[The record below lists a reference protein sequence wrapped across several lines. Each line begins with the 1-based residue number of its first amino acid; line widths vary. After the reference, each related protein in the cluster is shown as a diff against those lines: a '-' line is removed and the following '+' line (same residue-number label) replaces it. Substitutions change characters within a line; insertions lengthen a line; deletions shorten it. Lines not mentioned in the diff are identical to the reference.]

1 MFGFE
6 PEVYQSFEEAS
17 VFLNLWIAGFM
28 LFAAIRIGLFVFSA
42 GKIRIHS
49 IYLGEAAGIFLQLFH
64 SVCFVK
70 ALMAGDV
77 ISTLLFAWWGP
88 GFLIF
93 AVIYIQTK
101 RGALDFD
108 WSKVGWITSVG
119 CKWSYLVFM
128 AIYAWLDCYSIIY
141 TFSLWT
147 FHDQIT
153 QAWFHDNAD
162 RTRRITE
169 DYWIVRLLYPAGLFI
184 PLFVEIPYGNVLG
197 IVGVLALLLWL
208 VSMVALTRRGQFNH
222 RSEGNYLR
230 DIVYLSLAK
239 KRSSA

>member
-6 PEVYQSFEEAS
+6 PETYRYFEEVS
-17 VFLNLWIAGFM
+17 PYLNLWIAAFM
-28 LFAAIRIGLFVFSA
+28 LFAAIRIGLFVLSA
-42 GKIRIHS
+42 GKLKIHS
-49 IYLGEAAGIFLQLFH
+49 IYLGEAAGIFLQLNH
-64 SVCFVK
+64 TICFVK

-93 AVIYIQTK
+93 AYIYIQTK
-101 RGALDFD
+101 RGALEFN

-128 AIYAWLDCYSIIY
+128 VIYATLDCWGIIY

-169 DYWIVRLLYPAGLFI
+169 DFWIVRLLYPAGLFI
-184 PLFVEIPYGNVLG
+184 PLFVEIPYGNLLG
-197 IVGVLALLLWL
+197 VVGVLAFLLWL
-208 VSMVALTRRGQFNH
+208 VSMVCLTRRGHFHH

-230 DIVYLSLAK
+230 DIVYLSMDK